1 MYVFTHFLILLLLF
15 VRTMYRHVYRTL
27 PMRGLMSLNDSK
39 ELETWNF
46 MDIYTIELKPQP
58 HFQASRLIHTSTTI
72 VFFITLDR
80 V

>member
-1 MYVFTHFLILLLLF
+1 MFIE
-15 VRTMYRHVYRTL
+15 RSQCA
-27 PMRGLMSLNDSK
+27 RGLMSLNDSK

-58 HFQASRLIHTSTTI
+58 HFQALRLIHASTTI

>member
-1 MYVFTHFLILLLLF
+1 
-15 VRTMYRHVYRTL
+15 MYRRVYRTL

-58 HFQASRLIHTSTTI
+58 HFQASLTYKHNNC
-72 VFFITLDR
+72 FFHYIRSCLNNKQSEKKNKR
-80 V
+80 SLKR

>member
-1 MYVFTHFLILLLLF
+1 MFIE
-15 VRTMYRHVYRTL
+15 RSQCA
-27 PMRGLMSLNDSK
+27 RGLMSLNDSK

-46 MDIYTIELKPQP
+46 MDIYTIELKPQL

>member
-1 MYVFTHFLILLLLF
+1 
-15 VRTMYRHVYRTL
+15 MYRHVYRTL
-27 PMRGLMSLNDSK
+27 PMRGLMSLNDCK
-39 ELETWNF
+39 ELETLNF

>member
-1 MYVFTHFLILLLLF
+1 
-15 VRTMYRHVYRTL
+15 MYRHVYRTL

-58 HFQASRLIHTSTTI
+58 HFQALRLIHASTTI